1 MRPWFVAVV
10 AVLTIGAVQVSA
22 DERVDFKGPHI
33 CCKQCVKAIAAVLK
47 DIEGISDAKSDIK
60 EKTVSFTAKD
70 KKAADAAVKALY
82 DNGFAGE
89 GKFGD
94 AKLGGKTGKKTEG
107 KVDTVTVKGVHACC
121 GMCHKAIKALWPDAT
136 VTIDGSGPMRDI
148 TVAGKDLN
156 AGEVIMAL
164 RKAGFN
170 GKIDKK

>member
-1 MRPWFVAVV
+1 M
-10 AVLTIGAVQVSA
+10 
-22 DERVDFKGPHI
+22 
-33 CCKQCVKAIAAVLK
+33 
-47 DIEGISDAKSDIK
+47 
-60 EKTVSFTAKD
+60 
-70 KKAADAAVKALY
+70 
-82 DNGFAGE
+82 
-89 GKFGD
+89 
-94 AKLGGKTGKKTEG
+94 
-107 KVDTVTVKGVHACC
+107 TVKGVHACC